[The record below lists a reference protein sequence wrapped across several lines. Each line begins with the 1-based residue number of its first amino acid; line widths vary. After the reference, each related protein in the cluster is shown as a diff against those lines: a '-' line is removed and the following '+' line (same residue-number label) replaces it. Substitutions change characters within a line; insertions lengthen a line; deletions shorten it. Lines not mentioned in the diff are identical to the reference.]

1 MPTDWDYT
9 QNVHNKP
16 MLTPLARNSNDGG
29 SSINF
34 ITQNIGHVNYFFFS
48 NNIGTYSLSASA
60 PLPLSYVIYGRLRGS
75 GIAMSDQNEVNV
87 PDEVLAHQGQ
97 SYASRALAEVFVL
110 LSVWKVLT
118 EQYPTQEVPFS
129 VKCMGCLSAV
139 GYWRDQNFPN

>member
-1 MPTDWDYT
+1 
-9 QNVHNKP
+9 

-87 PDEVLAHQGQ
+87 PDEVLAHQVKVTHHVHWLKYLYYYQ
-97 SYASRALAEVFVL
+97 SEKF
-110 LSVWKVLT
+110 
-118 EQYPTQEVPFS
+118 
-129 VKCMGCLSAV
+129 
-139 GYWRDQNFPN
+139 